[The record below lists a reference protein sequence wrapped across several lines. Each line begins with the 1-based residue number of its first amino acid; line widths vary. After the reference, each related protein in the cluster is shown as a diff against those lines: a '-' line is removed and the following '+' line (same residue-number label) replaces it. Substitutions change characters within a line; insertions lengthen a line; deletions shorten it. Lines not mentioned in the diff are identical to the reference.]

1 MGDCV
6 RKDESKS
13 KKQRA
18 WKISHIQAF
27 PKYSGAFLNT
37 YKEMLELTFS
47 DWSFTTHPDINKT
60 KPFELVAIQAASKA
74 HDSSPGQIFNCR
86 KSVQL
91 HYFPRHCASAAT
103 DWRAALLFL
112 GGDEVWT
119 EDCDKV
125 VEFCYVGFVCLGF
138 FEDGKDI
145 CLKNKT
151 CTQANRQHCSVE
163 ICSPVAHC
171 EEIQEN

>member
-74 HDSSPGQIFNCR
+74 HDSSPGQIFNRR

-112 GGDEVWT
+112 GGGWSLNRRLWQSCGVLLRW
-119 EDCDKV
+119 
-125 VEFCYVGFVCLGF
+125 VCLFGVF
-138 FEDGKDI
+138 WGWEGYLFEEQNLYSG
-145 CLKNKT
+145 
-151 CTQANRQHCSVE
+151 
-163 ICSPVAHC
+163 
-171 EEIQEN
+171 